1 MKDRGSRKMC
11 FFSKNNWLYLVTQG
25 RLHHINLGAN
35 APRKNKGEG
44 FWEVRGKLNIII
56 LHA

>member
-1 MKDRGSRKMC
+1 MC